1 MSIGNII
8 KKERKRL
15 GWSQVELA
23 EKLKIHRMT
32 LGRYERNELLP
43 SIPTILK
50 MLDIFEISADTF
62 LERQSNTVLND
73 KEIRF
78 IKELRKE
85 KELYKEAMESPRLEI
100 QKLKN
105 LY

>member
-1 MSIGNII
+1 MSIGKVIR
-8 KKERKRL
+8 KERKRL
-15 GWSQVELA
+15 GWSQLELA
-23 EKLKIHRMT
+23 EKLQIHRMT
-32 LGRYERNELLP
+32 LGRYERDELFP
-43 SIPTILK
+43 NIPTIIK
-50 MLDIFEISADTF
+50 MLDIFSLSADTF
-62 LERQSNTVLND
+62 LERSSNSVLND

-85 KELYKEAMESPRLEI
+85 KELYKEAMEYPKIEI

>member
-1 MSIGNII
+1 MSMGNVII
-8 KKERKRL
+8 KERKRL
-15 GWSQVELA
+15 RWSQVELA
-23 EKLKIHRMT
+23 QKLQIHRMT
-32 LGRYERNELLP
+32 LGRYERDELLP
-43 SIPTILK
+43 NIPTILK

-62 LERQSNTVLND
+62 LERQSNNALND

-85 KELYKEAMESPRLEI
+85 KELYKEAMENPRLEI